1 MNPAAETFRVTAGAP
16 DANGRVRLIAVGE
29 LDIASAPLLEAA
41 LSEHRAAEAAVVLDL
56 AGITFMDS
64 SGLKVLVR
72 AANEARTNG
81 WAFAVDPEV
90 GEAVRAVFEVVDAG
104 RVIPFAANGS

>member
-1 MNPAAETFRVTAGAP
+1 MNPAAETFRVTAETP

-41 LSEHRAAEAAVVLDL
+41 LFEHRADEAAVVLDL
-56 AGITFMDS
+56 AGVTFMDS

-72 AANEARTNG
+72 AANEARANG

-104 RVIPFAANGS
+104 RVIPFAPDSA

>member
-1 MNPAAETFRVTAGAP
+1 MEPPAETFRVTAESP
-16 DANGRVRLIAVGE
+16 DTNGRVRLVAVGE

-41 LSEHRAAEAAVVLDL
+41 LSEQRAAEAPVVLDL
-56 AGITFMDS
+56 GGITFMDS

-90 GEAVRAVFEVVDAG
+90 GDAVRAVFEVVDAG
-104 RVIPFAANGS
+104 RVIPFAASGS